1 MFWTCSEDLHQP
13 RVGANP
19 LAQALASNKRWLP
32 LEFTAPCTTNGKQW
46 LHIYSELTYS
56 AGDTDGPFV
65 DTVGRRSTTSKKQ
78 TKKTALATQQNP
90 VQCRLSMGSFPSEF
104 CGWLSCGLLFL
115 PIIMKA
121 CDNTH
126 QQPRKRSKF
135 KIWSRASIRCECF
148 LNVAKSESDNS
159 SHCNLGTLRGFQK
172 YCFQIWG
179 WVWLTSRRQG
189 TWLEETKV
197 LSTSRRELLIFTE
210 RNPKYL
216 WEHF

>member
-1 MFWTCSEDLHQP
+1 MSKHNIQKT
-13 RVGANP
+13 
-19 LAQALASNKRWLP
+19 NK
-32 LEFTAPCTTNGKQW
+32 Q
-46 LHIYSELTYS
+46 
-56 AGDTDGPFV
+56 
-65 DTVGRRSTTSKKQ
+65 KKN
-78 TKKTALATQQNP
+78 ALATQQNP
-90 VQCRLSMGSFPSEF
+90 VQCRRSTGCFPSEF

-121 CDNTH
+121 RDNTH
-126 QQPRKRSKF
+126 QQSRKRSKF
-135 KIWSRASIRCECF
+135 KIWSRASIKCECF

-197 LSTSRRELLIFTE
+197 LSPSRRELLISTE

>member
-1 MFWTCSEDLHQP
+1 MSKHNIQ
-13 RVGANP
+13 
-19 LAQALASNKRWLP
+19 K
-32 LEFTAPCTTNGKQW
+32 TN
-46 LHIYSELTYS
+46 
-56 AGDTDGPFV
+56 
-65 DTVGRRSTTSKKQ
+65 KQ
-78 TKKTALATQQNP
+78 TKNALATQQNP
-90 VQCRLSMGSFPSEF
+90 VQCRRSTGCFPSEF

-126 QQPRKRSKF
+126 QQPRKRLKF
-135 KIWSRASIRCECF
+135 KIWSRASIKCECF

-197 LSTSRRELLIFTE
+197 LSTSRRELLISTE

-216 WEHF
+216 WVHF